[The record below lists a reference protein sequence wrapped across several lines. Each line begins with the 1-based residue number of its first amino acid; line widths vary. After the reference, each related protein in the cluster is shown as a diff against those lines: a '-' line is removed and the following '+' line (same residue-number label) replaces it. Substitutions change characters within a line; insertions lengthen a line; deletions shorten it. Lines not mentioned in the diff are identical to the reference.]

1 MLIQSSTNL
10 HNYYQQV
17 KSVPSSKSKP
27 VPLEQFIGNL
37 KENLLEKIL
46 FCSTSSP
53 GVDSIDSADV
63 PPIIAP
69 ALRGAEIF
77 NTEMEKKSIY
87 LTQKAITS
95 KTG

>member
-53 GVDSIDSADV
+53 GVDSIDSTVCTAYHSSSFKGCRDFQH
-63 PPIIAP
+63 
-69 ALRGAEIF
+69 RNGK
-77 NTEMEKKSIY
+77 EKHLPY
-87 LTQKAITS
+87 S
-95 KTG
+95 KGYHK